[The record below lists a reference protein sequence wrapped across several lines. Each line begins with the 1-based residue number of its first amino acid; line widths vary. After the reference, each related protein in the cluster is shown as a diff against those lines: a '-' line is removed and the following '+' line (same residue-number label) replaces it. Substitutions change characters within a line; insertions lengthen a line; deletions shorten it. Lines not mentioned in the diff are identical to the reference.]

1 MMDKLKD
8 LWQRSSNHRIVF
20 TSMLVAIGIVVSPLQ
35 HYMTLARFE
44 KYGLAIGAIGVG
56 YVLQLLWSWRGL
68 TNWSRLANSS
78 ICLFFLSVAAVFYQ
92 NPWLD
97 SHVSVQSDARLNA
110 RYWIV
115 GGYCAFA
122 LIIGGIWVKA
132 LDEDAR
138 LKKLDTK
145 GDGTDKST

>member
-1 MMDKLKD
+1 MMDKLKE

-20 TSMLVAIGIVVSPLQ
+20 TSMLAAIGIVVSPLQ
-35 HYMTLARFE
+35 RYMTLARFE

-56 YVLQLLWSWRGL
+56 YVVQLLWSWRGMS
-68 TNWSRLANSS
+68 NWSRVANGA

-97 SHVSVQSDARLNA
+97 SHVSVQSDERLNA

-145 GDGTDKST
+145 GDGTDKTT